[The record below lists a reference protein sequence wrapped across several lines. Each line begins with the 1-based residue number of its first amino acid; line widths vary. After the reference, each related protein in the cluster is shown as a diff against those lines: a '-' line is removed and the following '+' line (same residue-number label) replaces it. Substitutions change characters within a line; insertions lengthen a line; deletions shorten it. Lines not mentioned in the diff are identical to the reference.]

1 MPFIAFYHTHK
12 LVVVLFIVIYLIKA
26 ILLLMGNKDALLKFN
41 KKIKIPEMVISALF
55 FITGI
60 VMLNNIAD
68 FTLLFTIKLA
78 LVVFAIPVAV
88 VAYKK
93 YNKMLAVLSVV
104 MLVSAYGVAEMYKGQ
119 FAKKN
124 EVAGIVIDSADS
136 NYNISEHGAALFN
149 AQCIVCHGA
158 DGKASLSGAKDLT
171 LSTKTEAEMIETIK
185 TGKNTMPK
193 MADIYNDAE
202 LTALANYVKSLR

>member
-1 MPFIAFYHTHK
+1 MPFVAFYHTHK

-26 ILLLMGNKDALLKFN
+26 VLLLMGNKDALNKFN
-41 KKIKIPEMVISALF
+41 KRIKIPEMAISALF

-60 VMLNNIAD
+60 IMLNNIAN
-68 FTLLFTIKLA
+68 FTLLFGIKLS
-78 LVVFAIPVAV
+78 LVVLAIPVAV
-88 VAYKK
+88 MAYKK
-93 YNKMLAVLSVV
+93 YNKGLAVLSIV
-104 MLVSAYGVAEMYKGQ
+104 MLLSAYGLAEMYKGQ

-124 EVAGIVIDSADS
+124 VISEVVTDLDDAQ
-136 NYNISEHGAALFN
+136 YNIAEHGAALFN

-171 LSTKTEAEMIETIK
+171 LSTKTEAEMIQIIK

-193 MADIYNDAE
+193 MADIYNESE
-202 LTALANYVKSLR
+202 LTALANYIKSLR

>member
-1 MPFIAFYHTHK
+1 MPFVAFYHTHK
-12 LVVVLFIVIYLIKA
+12 LVVVLFIIIYLVKA
-26 ILLLMGNKDALLKFN
+26 ILLLMGNNDALNKFN

-60 VMLNNIAD
+60 IMLNNIAN
-68 FTLLFTIKLA
+68 FTLLFAIKLT

-88 VAYKK
+88 IAYRK
-93 YNKMLAVLSVV
+93 YNKVLAVLSIV
-104 MLVSAYGVAEMYKGQ
+104 MLLSAYGVAEMYKGQ
-119 FAKKN
+119 FAKKI
-124 EVAGIVIDSADS
+124 EVTDVVIDSSDS
-136 NYNISEHGAALFN
+136 MYNITTHGAALFN

-171 LSTKTEAEMIETIK
+171 LSTKSEAEMIQIIK

-193 MADIYNDAE
+193 MADIYNNAE
-202 LTALANYVKSLR
+202 LAALANYVKSLR